1 MNYLNTLPELWA
13 DVMFRATVQG
23 AIAVIIVFAIG
34 FLFSKHMTSKAQ
46 CWMWRL
52 VFVKLLLLAIITT
65 PIQIP
70 ILPGQSSEPQV
81 SQLDDQLDAA
91 SLGASSDLNSHTMP
105 FTYNTSDRATDSHSA
120 TVAESNTATVS
131 TWFSSFQVSAFA
143 FTIWLIGVVACLG
156 WIAKTWLAARR
167 LHNSCMPVEDSK
179 THRLCRELCNHFE
192 IKKQP
197 DLLVSKFASSPL
209 LTGAFKP
216 RIVFPNKMLDSLD
229 DNQLRLV
236 IAHELSHLKR
246 QDLWWSW
253 IPTTVQVL
261 FFFHPFV
268 WAAKTRW
275 LLSREMACDE
285 LVLSVTGKSAT
296 SYADA
301 LINVSACM
309 SKVGTQHFTKT
320 AFGSTCM
327 VQTTFSLKRRIQAMK
342 TFTKSNSISVH
353 AAIAFGLTAM
363 FVVIPW
369 QLVQREASA
378 VVSPASSPIPLVNSS
393 DTDESNHGFEEL
405 NEQGFP
411 ITWAGGGKGY
421 ELTANHDARTG
432 KFCGQIESVVEG
444 KNPNFGTFTNGIK
457 ATIAEYHGKRVRY
470 SGYLR
475 SDMEPEAWAGL
486 WMRVDGEVQGKP
498 IAFDNMN
505 SRPVKGKTDWTE
517 YSVVLD
523 IPKSATNINYGFLV
537 AGSGALWGDDLKIE
551 VVGNIGEGPEVTDA
565 MVKAKTL
572 NLDFE
577 DINANGFPT
586 GWGGG
591 GKGYE
596 LTQSPEAHQGESAGK
611 IESVNDNVAFG
622 TFTGNLD
629 VAEYLGKRVR
639 YSGFLRSKM
648 EARSWAG
655 LWMRVDVGKVSVAFD
670 NMQSRPVKGTTDWTE
685 YSVVL
690 DVPEDATNINFGF
703 LIGGHGTLWGDDLSF
718 EIVEDLKKGPA
729 TTDIKK

>member
-1 MNYLNTLPELWA
+1 MSYLNTLSELWA
-13 DVMFRATVQG
+13 DVMIRATVHG
-23 AIAVIIVFAIG
+23 AIAVVFVFAIG
-34 FLFSKHMTSKAQ
+34 FLFSNYMTSKAQ
-46 CWMWRL
+46 CWLWRL
-52 VFVKLLLLAIITT
+52 VFVKLLLLTIITT
-65 PIQIP
+65 PIQVP
-70 ILPGQSSEPQV
+70 ILPGQSRESEF
-81 SQLDDQLDAA
+81 SQLDIQVDTVAA
-91 SLGASSDLNSHTMP
+91 DERSELNSPEMP
-105 FTYNTSDRATDSHSA
+105 YTYNTSDRAIKSVSSSDQIAS
-120 TVAESNTATVS
+120 ES
-131 TWFSSFQVSAFA
+131 TWFGNFSFSAFA
-143 FTIWLIGVVACLG
+143 FAIWLGGVIACLG
-156 WIAKTWLAARR
+156 WLPTTWLTARR
-167 LHNSCMPVEDSK
+167 LRKSCVPAKASK
-179 THRLCRELCNHFE
+179 LHRICQELCNHFE
-192 IKKQP
+192 IKHHP
-197 DLLVSKFASSPL
+197 ELMISEFASSPL
-209 LTGAFKP
+209 LTGAFTPK
-216 RIVFPNKMLDSLD
+216 IVFPNKMLESLD
-229 DNQLRLV
+229 NNQVKLV

-253 IPTTVQVL
+253 IPTAAQVL

-301 LINVSACM
+301 LINVSTCM
-309 SKVGTQHFTKT
+309 SKPGTQHFAKT

-327 VQTTFSLKRRIQAMK
+327 VQTTFTLKRRIEAMR

-353 AAIAFGLTAM
+353 AAIAFGLTAI

-369 QLVQREASA
+369 QPVQRQASA
-378 VVSPASSPIPLVNSS
+378 IVSPASSSIPFGNSG
-393 DTDESNHGFEEL
+393 DTDERNHGFEEL

-411 ITWAGGGKGY
+411 LVWAGGGNGY

-444 KNPNFGTFTNGIK
+444 KNPNFGTFTNGIR
-457 ATIAEYHGKRVRY
+457 AAIADYHGKRVRY

-486 WMRVDGEVQGKP
+486 WMRVDGDGEGKLL
-498 IAFDNMN
+498 AFDNMN
-505 SRPVKGKTDWTE
+505 NRPVKGKTDWTE

-523 IPKSATNINYGFLV
+523 IPASATNINYGFLV

-551 VVGNIGEGPEVTDA
+551 VVGEIGEGPEVTDSL
-565 MVKAKTL
+565 VRGKIL

-577 DINANGFPT
+577 DVNASGLPT

-596 LTQSPEAHQGESAGK
+596 LTRSSDAHQGESCGK
-611 IESVNDNVAFG
+611 IESVDDKVVFG
-622 TFTGNLD
+622 TFTSNLE
-629 VAEYLGKRVR
+629 VTEYRGKRVR
-639 YSGFLRSKM
+639 YSGYLRSNM
-648 EARSWAG
+648 EAKSWAG

-690 DVPEDATNINFGF
+690 DVPENATNINFGF

-718 EIVEDLKKGPA
+718 EIVEDLKNDPA
-729 TTDIKK
+729 TTDKKK